1 MLSNVAP
8 APEEPKTVDRHF
20 MIYPPAYTY
29 GFVVLRVLGGGGGG
43 GNCLLRSFGR
53 QKYFLGNSSWHM
65 LYLMMGFCDV
75 FRWKWAS

>member
-29 GFVVLRVLGGGGGG
+29 GFVVLRVGGGGGG
-43 GNCLLRSFGR
+43 GIVCYGHLVDRNT
-53 QKYFLGNSSWHM
+53 SW
-65 LYLMMGFCDV
+65 GTPPGICCI
-75 FRWKWAS
+75 